1 MAFAVVVLQ
10 RVQASE
16 WDGIVFGGA
25 AMSGSEI
32 LAQQSNRSTSSRVE
46 SESRWRKD
54 LQFAVDLAHQAGELA
69 FSYFTRGIEFS
80 KKDDDSPITVAD
92 RECEALIRG
101 KIAKLHPSDNL
112 LGEEEGETK
121 PSGSGRKWIID
132 PIDGTYNFAR
142 GVPTWSVLLAL
153 EEDGDIVAGVVHNP
167 AANET
172 YSASRGGG
180 SFKNGRSIHVS
191 TIKTLQDSYLLF
203 GEHARILEHNLFDG
217 FSRLVRATYKHRG
230 FGDYLTF
237 GYVFEGKA
245 ELGLEVGVK
254 PWDLAPMRII
264 VEEAGGRFTDL
275 QGNPDIYPGTALVSN
290 AIVHEAALKLLTG
303 S

>member
-1 MAFAVVVLQ
+1 MTGQETLEQ
-10 RVQASE
+10 H
-16 WDGIVFGGA
+16 
-25 AMSGSEI
+25 
-32 LAQQSNRSTSSRVE
+32 STSSRQA
-46 SESRWRKD
+46 SEARWRNE
-54 LQFAVDLAHQAGELA
+54 LQFAVDLAHQAGGLA
-69 FSYFTRGIEFS
+69 FSYFTGGIEFS

-92 RECEALIRG
+92 RECEALIRA
-101 KIAKLHPSDNL
+101 KIAKRYPTDNL

-121 PSGSGRKWIID
+121 SSASGRKWIID

-167 AANET
+167 AINET
-172 YSASRGGG
+172 YCASRGGG
-180 SFKNGRSIHVS
+180 AFRNGRSIRVS
-191 TIKTLQDSYLLF
+191 AVNSLQDSYFLF
-203 GEHARILEHNLFDG
+203 GEPARILEHNLLDG

-254 PWDLAPMRII
+254 PWDLAPMRVI

-275 QGNPDIYPGTALVSN
+275 KGNPDIYPGTALVSN
-290 AIVHEAALKLLTG
+290 AIVHDAALRLLTD
-303 S
+303 SR